1 VERGPR
7 AASVVRRGHG
17 EAPEVRQ
24 KERMEERPRRRRR
37 QRSRR
42 RLSSPLPWEVV
53 ERPRSGVGDSL
64 VVVFA
69 EIGGGDAESLA
80 IVVVAGV
87 REEATRKV
95 GDGTG

>member
-53 ERPRSGVGDSL
+53 ERPRSGVGDSF
-64 VVVFA
+64 VVFA
-69 EIGGGDAESLA
+69 EIGAGDTESLA

-87 REEATRKV
+87 REEVTGKV
-95 GDGTG
+95 GDSTG